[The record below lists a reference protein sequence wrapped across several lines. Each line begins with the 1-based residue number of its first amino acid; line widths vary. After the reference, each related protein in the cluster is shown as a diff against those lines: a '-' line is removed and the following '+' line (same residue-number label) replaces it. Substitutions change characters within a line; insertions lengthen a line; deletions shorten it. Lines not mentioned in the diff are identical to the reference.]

1 MTSTGRAIP
10 TTVSSPVPSIPAMAD
25 CIICGT
31 STDGGPIC
39 EVHQEDV
46 AFEFDGDHPSQLTPG
61 RFYRGTV
68 DGYADFGVFINVG
81 TVTGLLHRS
90 KLDRRLE
97 SLEWTAGDDVFVQV
111 NNVRDNGDID
121 LGWSIRQDEREF
133 RGVLVDAPDGDY
145 LADEAGDDD
154 GAASAEDD
162 ERAAGGSAGP
172 GGADEP
178 SPATADAGSSAGTR
192 SSESSAEPSESGRSG
207 ESQRTDTPEAD
218 SSAGPS
224 SDDAAPRQPDLDSGS
239 GRPGGDEESYGA
251 PVGDEATDESGSGR
265 GEPSPTADLDRVAVE
280 DLSDHVGDVVRL
292 EGEVAAARQTS
303 GPTVFELRDE
313 TGVVDCAAFVEAGVR
328 AYPDVEADDIVRLD
342 GEVRLRR
349 DEIQVETESLV
360 ELAGDAEAAV
370 RDRMDEALDAR
381 ARPDDAA
388 PLADDEALAAIA
400 DDVTDAATTIRRAV
414 LESRPVVVRHDATT
428 DGYAA
433 GAAIERA
440 VLPLVEA
447 EHAAA
452 DAVYHYFDRRPL
464 EDGVYD
470 MNDATK
476 DVTRMLGDRERHD
489 ERLPLFVFA
498 AAGSTAASADGL
510 ELLSVYGAPRVVL
523 DGCPADATVTDEVE
537 ALVTADER
545 TATTVAAD
553 VAAAVNGDVREDLLH
568 LPAVSYWD
576 DVPEPYAELAR
587 EAGIDAETAR
597 ELRQAIALEAFYQS
611 YEDKRELIVDLLFDA
626 RTGLAAQ
633 VADQFRTKLA
643 AELDTATANLEK
655 RTVDDGT
662 VAVLDTQAY
671 THEYDFPPTRM
682 LLDELHRR
690 LEADVVIGV
699 GTDDLQLRTDGEF
712 DLESLVAALQLEA
725 ADAGVTD
732 PGAREPTV
740 EFLAGEREAVLDAAV
755 DAVAERALAPSA

>member
-1 MTSTGRAIP
+1 
-10 TTVSSPVPSIPAMAD
+10 MAD

-145 LADEAGDDD
+145 LADQADEDD
-154 GAASAEDD
+154 GAASTEDD

-172 GGADEP
+172 GGAGEP
-178 SPATADAGSSAGTR
+178 SPSTADAGSSAGTR
-192 SSESSAEPSESGRSG
+192 SSGSSAEPSESGPSA
-207 ESQRTDTPEAD
+207 ESQRTDTPEAE
-218 SSAGPS
+218 SSAGSS

-239 GRPGGDEESYGA
+239 GRPGADEESSGA
-251 PVGDEATDESGSGR
+251 PFRGEATDESGSGR

-280 DLSDHVGDVVRL
+280 ALSDRVGDVVRL

-328 AYPDVEADDIVRLD
+328 AYPDVEVDDVVRLD

-381 ARPDDAA
+381 ARPDDAV
-388 PLADDEALAAIA
+388 PLGDDEALAAIA
-400 DDVTDAATTIRRAV
+400 EEVTDAAATIRRAV

-489 ERLPLFVFA
+489 EH
-498 AAGSTAASADGL
+498 
-510 ELLSVYGAPRVVL
+510 
-523 DGCPADATVTDEVE
+523 ATVADEVD
-537 ALVTADER
+537 ALLTADER

-568 LPAVSYWD
+568 LPAVSYWN

-587 EAGIDAETAR
+587 EAGIEAETAR
-597 ELRQAIALEAFYQS
+597 ELRQAVALEAFYQS

-633 VADQFRTKLA
+633 VADQFRTKLS
-643 AELDTATANLEK
+643 AELDTATANLEE

-662 VAVLDTQAY
+662 VAVLDTHAY
-671 THEYDFPPTRM
+671 THEYDFPPTRL

-690 LEADVVIGV
+690 LDADVLIGV